1 MHREKQAGSPN
12 AVRPSV
18 FRLSQVLQRVEVTE
32 KLRIK
37 SSAEK
42 TQMFDVKFFFL
53 PAERYQED
61 KILTPHQIL
70 RFMETRSDVCRC
82 GDAGFGFHGVKL
94 YSVGNPTSSTFRTQ
108 KRCIDLNFSTARRT
122 VIICDGKQL
131 SLFTGG
137 SGTF

>member
-1 MHREKQAGSPN
+1 MRSEKQAGSPN
-12 AVRPSV
+12 AVRRL
-18 FRLSQVLQRVEVTE
+18 FCLSQVLQRVEVTE

-42 TQMFDVKFFFL
+42 TQVFDVKFHFL

-82 GDAGFGFHGVKL
+82 GDAGFGFHGVKQNTEAL
-94 YSVGNPTSSTFRTQ
+94 Y
-108 KRCIDLNFSTARRT
+108 
-122 VIICDGKQL
+122 
-131 SLFTGG
+131 
-137 SGTF
+137 